1 MIHFSFFPFQLKKR
15 KENLFLLSSDI
26 SKTSIIYSFVDTEYY
41 HFVDIPLNSE
51 GRVDPPTSQ
60 KDQNNSVN
68 RLTEKK

>member
-41 HFVDIPLNSE
+41 HFEDIPLNSE